1 MKTTTHTELAQRAFE
16 ILRCDMQYI
25 HVTDDE
31 LKETIE
37 NTNDTILKCF
47 IDQYD
52 N

>member
-1 MKTTTHTELAQRAFE
+1 MKTTNTELAQRAFE

-25 HVTDDE
+25 HITDDE
-31 LKETIE
+31 LKENIE
-37 NTNDTILKCF
+37 KAGDTILKCF